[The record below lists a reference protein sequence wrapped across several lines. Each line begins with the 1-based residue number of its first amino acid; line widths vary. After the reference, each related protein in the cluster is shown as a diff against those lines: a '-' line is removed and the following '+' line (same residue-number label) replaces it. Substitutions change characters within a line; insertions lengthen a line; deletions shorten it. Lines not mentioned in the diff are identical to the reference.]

1 MDIMTENNY
10 NNADNNNA
18 DNNNINNDT
27 NNTDNTEK
35 ARSSIKNKKIVI
47 TAGTFD
53 ILHPGHYDTLKY
65 AKSLGD
71 ELIVIIARDETVKKI
86 KGRKPIIPEEQ
97 RKAMVEAIKPVDKA
111 ILGSLT
117 NKLEPI
123 LRIKPNYIVL
133 GPDQT
138 TFEIQNL
145 KMELNKYGL
154 NTEVVKSENYT
165 KCPFHSSYD
174 IVKEIVKRWCNKEL
188 EFDSNSKNS
197 KN

>member
-1 MDIMTENNY
+1 MG
-10 NNADNNNA
+10 
-18 DNNNINNDT
+18 
-27 NNTDNTEK
+27 K
-35 ARSSIKNKKIVI
+35 KKIVI

-53 ILHPGHYDTLKY
+53 LLHPGHYNTLNY

-97 RKAMVEAIKPVDKA
+97 RRMMVEAIKPVDKA

-117 NKLEPI
+117 DKLEPI
-123 LRIKPNYIVL
+123 LKIKPDIIVL

-138 TFEIQNL
+138 TFKTQELRDELKKHNL
-145 KMELNKYGL
+145 K
-154 NTEVVKSENYT
+154 TEVVKVENYT

-188 EFDSNSKNS
+188 
-197 KN
+197 

>member
-1 MDIMTENNY
+1 MVEH
-10 NNADNNNA
+10 
-18 DNNNINNDT
+18 
-27 NNTDNTEK
+27 K
-35 ARSSIKNKKIVI
+35 KKIVI

-53 ILHPGHYDTLKY
+53 LLHPGHYDTLKY

-86 KGRKPIIPEEQ
+86 KGRRPIIPEEQ
-97 RKAMVEAIKPVDKA
+97 RRTMVEAIKPVDKA

-123 LRIKPNYIVL
+123 LQIKPDYIVL

-138 TFEIQNL
+138 TFKIQELEEEL
-145 KMELNKYGL
+145 KKQGL
-154 NTEVVKSENYT
+154 KTKVVKSKTYT

-188 EFDSNSKNS
+188 K
-197 KN
+197 

>member
-1 MDIMTENNY
+1 M
-10 NNADNNNA
+10 
-18 DNNNINNDT
+18 
-27 NNTDNTEK
+27 K
-35 ARSSIKNKKIVI
+35 KNKVVV

-53 ILHPGHYDTLKY
+53 IIHPGHYNTLKY

-71 ELIVIIARDETVKKI
+71 KLIVIVSRDKTVEKI

-97 RKAMVEAIKPVDKA
+97 RRLTVEALKPVDKA

-123 LRIKPNYIVL
+123 LNIKPDIIVL

-138 TFEIQNL
+138 TFNINKLKEELKRYNL
-145 KMELNKYGL
+145 DID
-154 NTEVVKSENYT
+154 VVKFNQYV

-174 IVKEIVKRWCNKEL
+174 IIKEIIRRWQRGEI
-188 EFDSNSKNS
+188 
-197 KN
+197 

>member
-1 MDIMTENNY
+1 MR
-10 NNADNNNA
+10 
-18 DNNNINNDT
+18 
-27 NNTDNTEK
+27 K
-35 ARSSIKNKKIVI
+35 KKIVM

-53 ILHPGHYDTLKY
+53 LLHPGHYNTLNY

-97 RKAMVEAIKPVDKA
+97 RRMMVEAIKPVDKA

-117 NKLEPI
+117 DKLEPI
-123 LRIKPNYIVL
+123 LKIKPDFIVL

-138 TFEIQNL
+138 TFKIQEL
-145 KMELNKYGL
+145 KDESKKHDLK
-154 NTEVVKSENYT
+154 TEVVKVENYT

-188 EFDSNSKNS
+188 
-197 KN
+197 